1 MKYLFALVID
11 ENVIKLALQTCGFYV
26 NYVLIK
32 TSLNLMNIP
41 LEKRWISKLS

>member
-11 ENVIKLALQTCGFYV
+11 ENVIKLALQTCGFCV

-32 TSLNLMNIP
+32 TSLMNIP